1 MAEITA
7 SLVKALREKSGV
19 GMMDCKK
26 ALQETAGDME
36 AAIDWL
42 RAKGLSKAA
51 KKADRIAAEGV
62 VAVSV
67 RIDGAGMTAAAIE
80 LNAETDFVARNE
92 GFQTAA
98 RKIAQAALDV
108 DGDVAALR
116 AAPFEGATVAD
127 SVTHLIATI
136 GENMLLRRTARFS
149 VAQGAI
155 GAYVHGA
162 VPGAADLGRIG
173 VLVAVEGA
181 GDQGVLRELG
191 RNIALHAAATS
202 PLSLSVDD
210 LDPAAVERERA
221 IFTEQSIAS
230 GKPPSVAEKMV
241 EGRIRKFY
249 EEAVLLKQ
257 AYVRDPAITIEGLVA
272 QTAKQLGSP
281 VKVVGFARLA
291 LGEGV
296 EKEAG
301 DFAAEVASMAGT
313 NQGPAPAD
321 GTDPKVESASR
332 LLDLEQD

>member
-1 MAEITA
+1 MAEVTA
-7 SLVKALREKSGV
+7 TLVKALREKSGV

-51 KKADRIAAEGV
+51 KKADRVAAEGI
-62 VAVSV
+62 VAVAV
-67 RIDGAGMTAAAIE
+67 RGEAAGMTAAVIE

-92 GFQTAA
+92 TFQAAA
-98 RKIAQAALDV
+98 RNIAKAALDV
-108 DGDVAALR
+108 DGDVEALR
-116 AAPFEGATVAD
+116 ASPFEGATVGDA
-127 SVTHLIATI
+127 VTGLVATI
-136 GENMLLRRTARFS
+136 GENMVLRRSARFCVS
-149 VAQGAI
+149 PGAI

-162 VPGAADLGRIG
+162 VAGAPDLGRIG
-173 VLVAVEGA
+173 VLVAVEGE
-181 GDQGVLRELG
+181 GDQETLRELG
-191 RNIALHAAATS
+191 RNIALHAAATA
-202 PLSLSVDD
+202 PLSLSVED

-281 VKVVGFARLA
+281 VKVVGFARIA

-296 EKEAG
+296 DKG
-301 DFAAEVASMAGT
+301 TSDFAADVAAMTGA
-313 NQGPAPAD
+313 
-321 GTDPKVESASR
+321 K
-332 LLDLEQD
+332 